1 MDNKVIIDLNE
12 YLQMKKKVDLID
24 KLEPIAMIAE
34 EDGFSID
41 PLGPLRHRVKREIT
55 ISRKN
60 LEEYINEVL
69 GCKDY
74 ELKIRED

>member
-24 KLEPIAMIAE
+24 KLEPMAVATE
-34 EDGFSID
+34 EPGYLID
-41 PLGPLRHRVKREIT
+41 PLGFKGEFIKREIH

-69 GCKDY
+69 GVRGY

>member
-1 MDNKVIIDLNE
+1 MDNKVIINLDE

-24 KLEPIAMIAE
+24 KLEPIAMVAE
-34 EDGFSID
+34 DHGFSID
-41 PLGPLRHRVKREIT
+41 PLGPLRERVKREIT

-60 LEEYINEVL
+60 LEEYVNEVL
-69 GCKDY
+69 GVKGY